1 VRRREFI
8 AGLGSA
14 AAWPSMARAQQGERV
29 RRIGVLLG
37 WDDNDALS
45 KAWFSGFTLG
55 ISELGWTDG
64 RNLRTDLRWAAGNVD
79 RMRRFARELV
89 ELGPDLILASTTPV
103 TAALQRETQ
112 TIPIVFAGIS
122 DPVGAGFVASLPR
135 PGGNITGFINI
146 EAAIG
151 GKWLELLTEIA
162 PGVKRVAMMFN
173 PDTAP
178 GGGSY
183 YLPAFEAAARLS
195 NVEPIRAPVHS
206 DAEIELV
213 MTSLA
218 RDGGG
223 GLVVQSDGFMVVHR
237 PQIIS
242 LAARNKIPVISDASI
257 SAKDGSLLS
266 YGADFRDIFHR
277 SASYV
282 DRILRGEKPADL
294 PVQLPV
300 KFDTAINLKTAKA
313 LGLIV
318 PQSIMLRADEVIE

>member
-8 AGLGSA
+8 AGLGA
-14 AAWPSMARAQQGERV
+14 AAALPVAALAQQTDRV

-37 WDDNDALS
+37 WDDNTVA
-45 KAWFSGFTLG
+45 KAWFSGFTQG

-64 RNLRTDLRWAAGNVD
+64 RDLRMDLRWAAGNVD
-79 RMRRFARELV
+79 RMRRFAKELV
-89 ELGPDLILASTTPV
+89 GLGPDLILASTTPV

-122 DPVGAGFVASLPR
+122 DPVGAGFVASLAR

-146 EAAIG
+146 ESTIG
-151 GKWLELLTEIA
+151 GKWLELLTEIE
-162 PGVKRVAMMFN
+162 PTIKRVAMMFN

-195 NVEPIRAPVHS
+195 KVEPITAPVHS
-206 DAEIELV
+206 DAEIETV

-218 RDGGG
+218 RDAGG
-223 GLVVQSDGFMVVHR
+223 GLVVQSDGFMQVHR
-237 PQIIS
+237 TQIIL
-242 LAARNKIPVISDASI
+242 LAARNKIPVISDAVI
-257 SAKDGSLLS
+257 PAKEGGLLS
-266 YGADFRDIFHR
+266 YGADFRDIFRR

-282 DRILRGEKPADL
+282 DRILRGETPGGL
-294 PVQLPV
+294 PVQVPT
-300 KFDTAINLKTAKA
+300 KFEMTVNLKTAEA
-313 LGLIV
+313 LGLSV
-318 PQSIMLRADEVIE
+318 PQSILVRADEVIE